1 MSVALR
7 ACISSSPSSF
17 RRRRKR
23 LETICRPP
31 SSLTRVGDKYEI
43 LQRSEGPAAFGLS
56 VQKTDL
62 KPKYVYHTMLTTAR
76 GGVPPVC
83 CPLHNYATC
92 YRDNSPRPPPLPTPP
107 TSFFWQNCRS
117 DANRKVEPSSNMSR
131 NCGASNGKKK
141 RRRSRVSD
149 SLMLW
154 HHQWAYNQKVIPQ

>member
-7 ACISSSPSSF
+7 ACISSSSSF

-31 SSLTRVGDKYEI
+31 SSPTRAGDKWEI
-43 LQRSEGPAAFGLS
+43 LQRSEGPPS

-76 GGVPPVC
+76 GGVPPR
-83 CPLHNYATC
+83 LL
-92 YRDNSPRPPPLPTPP
+92 PPPQLCNILQRQQSSSSSFAYPTLQRL
-107 TSFFWQNCRS
+107 FWQSCRS

-131 NCGASNGKKK
+131 NCGASNGKKE

-149 SLMLW
+149 SLMLR
-154 HHQWAYNQKVIPQ
+154 HHQWAYYQKVIPQ